1 MLASSKII
9 QSINRATCCLLF
21 FSGLREGFGRLA
33 FCFVTRLEASCPTIA
48 MTVIKSAQWKKMKNW
63 YLNGETGKKSLKSQ
77 FRVVKDKNRVFS
89 AARSINFFFR
99 VHHKTSINSK
109 FGGLCLLLA
118 FDGGS
123 REFRVSR
130 SADCAAASCFFA
142 RSASEKF
149 LVTFFFRALL
159 YHFTFGH
166 RTGGVWARG
175 RDYVKWELNAN

>member
-1 MLASSKII
+1 MF
-9 QSINRATCCLLF
+9 RH
-21 FSGLREGFGRLA
+21 
-33 FCFVTRLEASCPTIA
+33 
-48 MTVIKSAQWKKMKNW
+48 TVRGKLPDNSDDGDKVGTVEKDEKLIFEW
-63 YLNGETGKKSLKSQ
+63 GDGKKSLKSQ

-130 SADCAAASCFFA
+130 SADCAAASCFLRARPVKSFLSRFFFGRCFTIS
-142 RSASEKF
+142 RSAIE
-149 LVTFFFRALL
+149 RAECERE
-159 YHFTFGH
+159 G
-166 RTGGVWARG
+166 
-175 RDYVKWELNAN
+175 EIM